1 MKKAIQQVM
10 DEVEK
15 GQGPIFTL
23 GPLIHNPQTVDAL
36 ARDHSVRPISRIDE
50 IDGGTLTIRTHGV
63 PPSVVEEAEGRGLNV
78 LDATCPFVSKIQR
91 HARDLVEE
99 GYRLL
104 ILGERDH
111 PEVKGIQAYSSGKGT
126 IIESIEDVRKLKKL
140 TRVGVLIQSTQDSKK
155 VNEIISALFS
165 ISTEMKVFNTICNA
179 TTERQ
184 SEVREIAGAVDAMVI
199 VGGYNSGNT
208 SRLASICREIGVPAY
223 HIETA
228 SEIEE
233 EWFRGVD
240 VCGLTAGASTPD
252 SSIEEVKKALLE
264 IDFEKD
270 ERSSNAG
277 KKGARR

>member
-1 MKKAIQQVM
+1 
-10 DEVEK
+10 
-15 GQGPIFTL
+15 
-23 GPLIHNPQTVDAL
+23 
-36 ARDHSVRPISRIDE
+36 
-50 IDGGTLTIRTHGV
+50 
-63 PPSVVEEAEGRGLNV
+63 
-78 LDATCPFVSKIQR
+78 
-91 HARDLVEE
+91 
-99 GYRLL
+99 
-104 ILGERDH
+104 
-111 PEVKGIQAYSSGKGT
+111 
-126 IIESIEDVRKLKKL
+126 
-140 TRVGVLIQSTQDSKK
+140 
-155 VNEIISALFS
+155 
-165 ISTEMKVFNTICNA
+165 MKVFNTICNA